1 MIGRGSC
8 VWSQLLSLGCL
19 CASMGLSLAM
29 PAGWAVAS
37 ARAPRVLG
45 SADRRAQRAVEARSD
60 GSQGELETRRR
71 FTSFASSS
79 SRGNVVS
86 RSGRN
91 GRATA
96 GPGRPWRSI
105 RGNRDHGSS
114 RIWSRRR
121 CGSPAARRRSR
132 FRPRPRCHAA
142 GGPLSRR
149 HTRSPSQSLG
159 EQRRSSVRTEEPV
172 PLRRPNR
179 PTRPKAPS

>member
-91 GRATA
+91 GRLLLDRVVRGVQFA
-96 GPGRPWRSI
+96 GIVTTGRVGSGAGGGGGRPP
-105 RGNRDHGSS
+105 
-114 RIWSRRR
+114 RRLR
-121 CGSPAARRRSR
+121 HVSP
-132 FRPRPRCHAA
+132 
-142 GGPLSRR
+142 
-149 HTRSPSQSLG
+149 
-159 EQRRSSVRTEEPV
+159 
-172 PLRRPNR
+172 
-179 PTRPKAPS
+179 